1 VSVATIPGVSLK
13 VVGKPKAQHFI
24 PVGHL
29 ARFGTPAGSRGPRGS
44 VVHVFDKRS
53 GVYRT
58 AKAGTV
64 ALENDLYTFRLPDL
78 TGIKPEFAAMYAR
91 TFDPANKDVEIE
103 VAKADIEARG
113 SRAMAEIET
122 WPTGLRDVSE
132 DDRVSLLTYMGLLLA
147 QHPTMMKARAAEVR
161 ERFRMLVGP
170 RFEQSEHLRA
180 IDAEMARG
188 TSVLALIF
196 DGLATALELN
206 YLAWKVVRWTNG
218 PRLVLGDVGVVAWY
232 PGVKTIGVGEIWAAG
247 AKFLLP
253 ISPRSIVII
262 SQFAPGACEIEDYG
276 DGVPEGA
283 VDAFNAL
290 SWARSRSQVFAL
302 DREDLERAIVGL
314 GPLDAGADYSAQLPV
329 RHSVLPSFEFDERG
343 DLRIVQPMEPSDDE
357 VQERWQARFA
367 APWTASPTHN
377 ARPAK

>member
-1 VSVATIPGVSLK
+1 MVVS
-13 VVGKPKAQHFI
+13 KPKAQHYI

-29 ARFGTPAGSRGPRGS
+29 ARFGSPAGSGGPRAS

-53 GVYRT
+53 GEYRT
-58 AKAGTV
+58 AKVRTV
-64 ALENDLYTFRLPDL
+64 GLENDLYTFRIPDMAGIEPDL
-78 TGIKPEFAAMYAR
+78 AALYER
-91 TFDPANKDVEIE
+91 VFDPANKDVEIE
-103 VAKADIEARG
+103 VAKAEIEARG
-113 SRAMAEIET
+113 AAAMREIET
-122 WPTGLRDVSE
+122 WPAGFRDVSE

-147 QHPTMMKARAAEVR
+147 QHPTMMNARAAEVR
-161 ERFRMLVGP
+161 GRFRRQVGP
-170 RFEQSEHLRA
+170 MIERSAPLRA
-180 IDAEMARG
+180 VDAEWARG
-188 TSVLALIF
+188 VSVLAVIF

-206 YLAWKVVRWTNG
+206 YLAWKVLRWTNS

-232 PGVKTIGVGEIWAAG
+232 PGMTTIGVGEIWAAG

-253 ISPRSIVII
+253 ISPRSMVII

-302 DREDLERAIVGL
+302 GREDLERAIAGL

-329 RHSVLPSFEFDERG
+329 RHSVLPSFEFDDRG

-357 VQERWQARFA
+357 VQKRWQARFA